1 MTPPLKDAAAPVGGN
16 RGEADAGHGA
26 DAFRPHDTLPCTSTS
41 SPPEPPAALADV
53 VARLPGLKPHPRLT
67 GWLAGCPLCRIDF
80 VISVSWRGGSWA
92 FEAACGHRIHE
103 LAAAVADRPAAPLP
117 PPSAPQPQ
125 PQPQP
130 APAPRP
136 LSAPVSRHN
145 GYHAAPA
152 GDGDAA
158 PGPTRAEL
166 LARLARLEAENRR
179 LRERARRCTLRAWR
193 ERQRVR
199 EVERRLEYLE
209 TLHSR
214 IMATL
219 RSPVLNPSERLV
231 AVAAA
236 LEVAHQAAR
245 DERPDDAPVRVSVGL
260 LAEQAG
266 VSRFTAGRALKRLA
280 ALGLIERAEERGRTP
295 AGEARTEIHVRF
307 PGGPLATL
315 WRTACFRPRT
325 TAEARRHGG
334 RRERVL
340 RVAPCPEHPTAP
352 ITATCGVC
360 GRRLEATEGPR
371 PPEPPKPGPGH
382 AGPDGGGGP
391 VRQLAAHSE
400 EIPSVANFG
409 TEAAGRCGRC
419 GRASTLLYLGV
430 DGVRCA
436 DCQQPTADGDS
447 PRGILPHGDGPRQ
460 PPPFDDDLP
469 FEPPGAG
476 DDGGDGDA
484 EAALQVETQPI
495 GSCPRCGGALAR
507 APGFLN
513 WAQCTSC
520 LYAVWVGPA
529 S

>member
-266 VSRFTAGRALKRLA
+266 VSRFTAGSALKRLA
-280 ALGLIERAEERGRTP
+280 ALGLLERHEERGRTP
-295 AGEARTEIHVRF
+295 AGEARTEVHVRL

-315 WRTACFRPRT
+315 WRAACFKPRT
-325 TAEARRHGG
+325 AAEARRHGG
-334 RRERVL
+334 RRARVV
-340 RVAPCPEHPTAP
+340 RVEPCPEHPAAP
-352 ITATCGVC
+352 ITAACAVC
-360 GRRLEATEGPR
+360 GRELQATEAPR
-371 PPEPPKPGPGH
+371 PPEPPEP
-382 AGPDGGGGP
+382 GGGGSTVLQDATERLNRSP
-391 VRQLAAHSE
+391 GVEDINPRCGACGALSTLL
-400 EIPSVANFG
+400 IPDASG
-409 TEAAGRCGRC
+409 TARCGRC
-419 GRASTLLYLGV
+419 TRFSAGLHDAT
-430 DGVRCA
+430 
-436 DCQQPTADGDS
+436 
-447 PRGILPHGDGPRQ
+447 RQ